1 MSWLWVERPPFGDAS
16 PGGGVGPN
24 HRFSHMINLGFFR
37 ALANIGPTGHAA
49 TPLPLGSRSWDRC
62 QKMPQHFYFRQ
73 EPGLIVLTSA
83 PPAQGPRRGGGV
95 GQNADFLN
103 LPAPS
108 WPRPAS
114 NVDVP
119 HVKRKVSTR
128 AFRGCPWNSS
138 RSHPAGVATSGKSSK
153 KVAFSPPGGRFREK
167 FTVQRFQ
174 PAEN

>member
-1 MSWLWVERPPFGDAS
+1 M
-16 PGGGVGPN
+16 
-24 HRFSHMINLGFFR
+24 GFFR
-37 ALANIGPTGHAA
+37 ALANIAPTGHAA
-49 TPLPLGSRSWDRC
+49 TPSPLESGPWDRC

-83 PPAQGPRRGGGV
+83 PLAQGPRRGGGV

-114 NVDVP
+114 NADVP
-119 HVKRKVSTR
+119 HVKRKAATR

-153 KVAFSPPGGRFREK
+153 KAQVISMGEIAFAANPNPGKSAVSKRVLKLAPRNYFSHKLEM
-167 FTVQRFQ
+167 
-174 PAEN
+174 